1 MPHTLH
7 IINEE
12 VVYKIDTY
20 QLYMSD
26 RMQDSNDDVF
36 WWKVLMVCFDNKN
49 HLYWLTFP
57 KYDRSRVFAYGQCV
71 LI

>member
-7 IINEE
+7 IIDEE

-36 WWKVLMVCFDNKN
+36 
-49 HLYWLTFP
+49 
-57 KYDRSRVFAYGQCV
+57 
-71 LI
+71 